1 MHIQPNFLFGI
12 RIDFTECSLFLEILE
27 EVQKVTRADI
37 KQEEVQ
43 PGSK

>member
-1 MHIQPNFLFGI
+1 MHFEMNIMFGI
-12 RIDFTECSLFLEILE
+12 RKDFTECTLFLQILE

-37 KQEEVQ
+37 KQDEVQ